1 MEVQFAHDQLL
12 KAALCPG
19 NLRVQGSLF
28 GVIVIDEK
36 MQARPRMDI
45 AHSTAQQEVN

>member
-28 GVIVIDEK
+28 GVIIIDGRCRLGP
-36 MQARPRMDI
+36 AWTLHI
-45 AHSTAQQEVN
+45 ALLSRK